1 MIMPKAGDD
10 LHKRLQWFLL
20 LRVGITTCLLGT
32 TVWLY
37 YYWLGG
43 TNSSSGSV
51 VLYTI
56 AVIYFISLVSGLLL
70 SRVRDLMLFSYAQV
84 VFDTLFVTG
93 IVLLTG
99 GLDSPFSL
107 FYNLAILN
115 AAFLLY
121 RHGALIAASLAALCY
136 GGTIDL
142 LYYGVLPPTGFMPP
156 AFLATTGCPP
166 GLHLTVQLAV
176 NIASFYIIAFLGSY
190 LTQRLSHAET
200 LLAERDLALGRL
212 SSLYQGVIRT
222 LDKGILVAGAE
233 GSVEYANGPI
243 AEIVGSTPSALTGRQ
258 VSALL
263 PTLDL
268 NQPHYTPFEFIFQRK
283 GSSSERTLRAT
294 LAPLSDTYGN
304 RFGA

>member
-156 AFLATTGCPP
+156 SFLTIATSSAPN
-166 GLHLTVQLAV
+166 LHLTLRLLV
-176 NIASFYIIAFLGSY
+176 NLASFYIIALLGSY
-190 LTQRLSHAET
+190 LTQRLSQTET

-212 SSLYQGVIRT
+212 SSLYQGVIKT

-283 GSSSERTLRAT
+283 GSSSERTLR
-294 LAPLSDTYGN
+294 
-304 RFGA
+304 